1 VRVESRGRFGGVL
14 PLPRF
19 VQHPLTALIVAA
31 AHVYLSSGHLLE
43 LFSGRGVHWTDLW
56 KGFGALAGAY
66 VFTALASR
74 GLARRRILVRASDEA
89 DRHSMVSPSL

>member
-1 VRVESRGRFGGVL
+1 MRGESKGRFGRAL

-19 VQHPLTALIVAA
+19 VQHPLTALIGAA
-31 AHVYLSSGHLLE
+31 AHVYLASGHLLE
-43 LFSGRGVHWTDLW
+43 LFSGRGVHWTDIW

-74 GLARRRILVRASDEA
+74 ALVGQRASARSSDEA
-89 DRHSMVSPSL
+89 DRQSLVSPST

>member
-1 VRVESRGRFGGVL
+1 MRGASKGRFGGAL

-19 VQHPLTALIVAA
+19 VQHPLTLLLVAA
-31 AHVYLSSGHLLE
+31 AHVYLASGHLMD

-74 GLARRRILVRASDEA
+74 GSARQRTSAPSSDET
-89 DRHSMVSPSL
+89 DRQSLVSPSM

>member
-1 VRVESRGRFGGVL
+1 VRGEGKGRFRGAL

-19 VQHPLTALIVAA
+19 VQHPLTLLIVAA
-31 AHVYLSSGHLLE
+31 AHVYLASGHLID
-43 LFSGRGVHWTDLW
+43 LFSGRGVHWTDIW

-74 GLARRRILVRASDEA
+74 ALARQRPSARASDDT
-89 DRHSMVSPSL
+89 DRQSVVSPSM

>member
-1 VRVESRGRFGGVL
+1 MRFGGPL

-19 VQHPLTALIVAA
+19 VQRPLTSLIVAGV
-31 AHVYLSSGHLLE
+31 HVYLASGHVLT
-43 LFSGRGVHWTDLW
+43 LFGGGGVYWTDIW

-74 GLARRRILVRASDEA
+74 GLARHKVPALLSGQVDQRSAT
-89 DRHSMVSPSL
+89 SPSA

>member
-1 VRVESRGRFGGVL
+1 MKAESKSRFGGVL

-19 VQHPLTALIVAA
+19 VRHPLTLLIVAA
-31 AHVYLSSGHLLE
+31 AHVYLASGHLID
-43 LFSGRGVHWTDLW
+43 LFSGRGVHWTDIW

-74 GLARRRILVRASDEA
+74 GMARQRASALSNAET
-89 DRHSMVSPSL
+89 DRQSMASPST

>member
-1 VRVESRGRFGGVL
+1 MRFGRPL

-19 VQHPLTALIVAA
+19 VQRPTTSLIVAGV
-31 AHVYLSSGHLLE
+31 HVYLASGHLST
-43 LFSGRGVHWTDLW
+43 LFGGGSVHWTDIW

-74 GLARRRILVRASDEA
+74 GLAQRIPTLAKGQA
-89 DRHSMVSPSL
+89 DRPSAVSHSA